1 MKRLFDP
8 ESPFWQAVA
17 RCADLVII
25 NLLTIAFSLPL
36 ITVGAAF
43 TALNDCCWRLYDEQG
58 GSVVRMYWRSFKDN
72 CVPSTVLWFIA
83 AVPLAVLAWV
93 WIYVDASELVVLK
106 ALLSICYLT
115 VFPYLWM
122 VQARFENSVGN
133 TVKNAVLMSVAR
145 LPYSLGIM
153 LLYVGMGVL
162 IALVTWQLPQALPPL
177 VLLGVALPAYGS
189 IPLFIRSLAPWLMQ
203 ESDHN
208 SEPSPR

>member
-25 NLLTIAFSLPL
+25 NLLTIVFSLPL

-43 TALNDCCWRLYDEQG
+43 TALNDCCWRLYNEQG
-58 GSVVRMYWRSFKDN
+58 GSVVRMYWRSFKEN
-72 CVPSTVLWFIA
+72 FVPSTVLWTIA
-83 AVPLAVLAWV
+83 VVPLTALVWV
-93 WIYVDASELVVLK
+93 WIYVSASELVVLK
-106 ALLSICYLT
+106 VLFSICYLT

-122 VQARFENSVGN
+122 VQARFENSIVH
-133 TVKNAVLMSVAR
+133 TLKNAVLMSIAR

-153 LLYVGMGVL
+153 ALYVGTALL
-162 IALVTWQLPQALPPL
+162 IWVVIWQLPQALPPL

-189 IPLFIRSLAPWLMQ
+189 IPLFARSLAPWLMITDED
-203 ESDHN
+203 ES
-208 SEPSPR
+208 